1 MKKKIVII
9 GGVAGGASA
18 AARLRRLSETD
29 EIIMFERGPHVSFS
43 NCSLPYHLS
52 GIVPTADKLVLM
64 SPEKFD
70 KSYNIDARTLSE
82 VIEIDRKNKE
92 VVVKKLNTN
101 EIYRESYDKL
111 ILSPGAKPI
120 VPNIKGIEKAKVY
133 TIRNVVDIDKLNQ
146 SIKTLDNPKIS
157 VIGGG
162 FIGVEA
168 AENLKEAGYQVNLIE
183 ASNQILGQFDYD
195 MVQIL
200 HKELF
205 DKGIDLIV
213 DDRVTEFDE
222 NNIILASGKKVESDV
237 VILAIGVLAETNLA
251 KEAGILLGESGNIEV
266 DINHL
271 TNDKNIYAVGD
282 AIEVTNSLNN
292 NKMKLPLAGPAQKQA
307 RNVADHING
316 RETLNR
322 GYIGSSVIKVFDYN
336 AASTGLNE
344 KHLKNMDIDYDIVRI
359 IPGDKVGLMPDREFM
374 HFKLLFEKGSGKILG
389 AQGIGKGN
397 VDKRIDVIATV
408 LKFGGDLDDLRDL
421 ELTYAPPFGTAK
433 DIVNYGGYVGTNIN
447 EGSAKVVRVE
457 NVRNLLDQGV
467 FLVDIREIGEHKR
480 GHIKESYNLPLSQL
494 RERYNE
500 LPKDKPL
507 YLYCKSGQRSYNAA
521 MALQNLGYK
530 EVYNISGGI
539 QALSYF
545 EYYNDKVTNR
555 EKILTEYSF

>member
-70 KSYNIDARTLSE
+70 KSYNINARTLSE

-133 TIRNVVDIDKLNQ
+133 TIRNVVDIDKLNK

-374 HFKLLFEKGSGKILG
+374 HFKLLFEKGSGKI
-389 AQGIGKGN
+389 QGH
-397 VDKRIDVIATV
+397 
-408 LKFGGDLDDLRDL
+408 
-421 ELTYAPPFGTAK
+421 
-433 DIVNYGGYVGTNIN
+433 
-447 EGSAKVVRVE
+447 EGH
-457 NVRNLLDQGV
+457 QGHHQ
-467 FLVDIREIGEHKR
+467 I
-480 GHIKESYNLPLSQL
+480 
-494 RERYNE
+494 
-500 LPKDKPL
+500 
-507 YLYCKSGQRSYNAA
+507 
-521 MALQNLGYK
+521 
-530 EVYNISGGI
+530 
-539 QALSYF
+539 
-545 EYYNDKVTNR
+545 
-555 EKILTEYSF
+555 

>member
-1 MKKKIVII
+1 MKKKILIV

-18 AARLRRLSETD
+18 AARLRRLSEDD
-29 EIIMFERGPHVSFS
+29 EIIMFEKGPHVSFS

-52 GIVPTADKLVLM
+52 GIVPTAEKLVLM

-70 KSYNIDARTLSE
+70 KSYNIDARTMSE

-92 VVVKKLNTN
+92 VIVKKLDSQ

-120 VPNIKGIEKAKVY
+120 VPPIKGIEKAKIY

-146 SIKTLDNPKIS
+146 SIKTFDNPKIS

-168 AENLKEAGYQVNLIE
+168 AENLREAGYQVSLIE

-200 HKELF
+200 HKELI

-213 DDRVTEFDE
+213 GDKVIEFDE
-222 NNIILASGKKVESDV
+222 EKIVLESNKTIDTNIV
-237 VILAIGVLAETNLA
+237 VLAIGVKAEINLAEKANI
-251 KEAGILLGESGNIEV
+251 ELGQSGNIKV

-271 TNDKNIYAVGD
+271 TNDKDIYAIGD

-292 NKMKLPLAGPAQKQA
+292 TVMKLPLAGPAQKQA

-316 RETLNR
+316 RKTLNR

-344 KHLKNMDIDYDIVRI
+344 KHLKNMNIDYESVRI

-374 HFKLLFEKGSGKILG
+374 HFKLLFEKGSGRILG

-397 VDKRIDVIATV
+397 VDKRVDVIATV
-408 LKFGGDLDDLRDL
+408 LKFGGNLDDLRDL

-433 DIVNYGGYVGTNIN
+433 DIVNYGGYVGSNIN
-447 EGSAKVVRVE
+447 EGSAKVVHVE
-457 NVRNLLDQGV
+457 EVRKLVKEKAL
-467 FLVDIREIGEHKR
+467 LVDIREGVEHKR
-480 GHIKESYNLPLSQL
+480 AHIIDSYNLPLSQL
-494 RERYNE
+494 RERYEE
-500 LPKDKPL
+500 LPKDKII

-530 EVYNISGGI
+530 NVYNIAGGI

-555 EKILTEYSF
+555 EKIITNYSF

>member
-18 AARLRRLSETD
+18 AARLRRLSEID

-82 VIEIDRKNKE
+82 VVEIDRENKE
-92 VVVKKLNTN
+92 VLVKKLDTN
-101 EIYRESYDKL
+101 EVYRESYDKL

-120 VPNIKGIEKAKVY
+120 VPPIKGIEKANIF
-133 TIRNVVDIDKLNQ
+133 TIRNVVDIDKLNK

-168 AENLKEAGYQVNLIE
+168 AENLKESGYDVTLIE

-200 HKELF
+200 HKELD

-213 DDRVTEFDE
+213 SDKVVEFDE
-222 NNIILASGKKVESDV
+222 KNIKLDSGRSVETDIV
-237 VILAIGVLAETNLA
+237 VLAIGVKAETTLAE
-251 KEAGILLGESGNIEV
+251 KAGILLGKSGNIKV

-271 TNDKNIYAVGD
+271 TNDKDIYAVGD
-282 AIEVTNSLNN
+282 VIEVTNSLNN
-292 NKMKLPLAGPAQKQA
+292 KEMKLPLAGPAQKQA

-316 RETLNR
+316 RSTLNR
-322 GYIGSSVIKVFDYN
+322 GYIGSSVIQVFDYN

-344 KHLKNMDIDYDIVRI
+344 KHLVDMDIEYDVVRI

-374 HFKLLFEKGSGKILG
+374 HFKLLFEKESGKILG
-389 AQGIGKGN
+389 AQAIGKGN

-408 LKFGGDLDDLRDL
+408 LKFGGNLDDLRDL

-457 NVRNLLDQGV
+457 DVRSLLDQGV
-467 FLVDIREIGEHKR
+467 FLVDIREVGEHKR
-480 GHIKESYNLPLSQL
+480 GHIKGSYNLPLSQL

-500 LPKDKPL
+500 LPKDKTL

-530 EVYNISGGI
+530 DVYNISGGM

>member
-457 NVRNLLDQGV
+457 DVRNLLDQGV
-467 FLVDIREIGEHKR
+467 FLVDIREVGEHKR

-494 RERYNE
+494 RKRYNE

-555 EKILTEYSF
+555 EKILTEYLF